1 MEELAN
7 EWKEAL
13 LCAAS
18 AGDAEAARMYDLA
31 CSVADGTASIMDTW
45 RFVSYIK
52 WVEQRGKDNG

>member
-7 EWKEAL
+7 EWNEAL

-18 AGDAEAARMYDLA
+18 AGDAEAACVYEMA
-31 CSVADGTASIMDTW
+31 CRIADGKAYLDERMA
-45 RFVSYIK
+45 FVRYIK